1 MSRESWIS
9 FIPHHTAADLTAHPE
24 ASPVGREQRF
34 EAVTLFAD
42 VSGFTAISEALAR
55 TGKSGTEELT
65 RILNSYF
72 EPMIALIESYGG
84 IVGKFGGDAMTVLF
98 PLTETNIHD
107 TVRRAV
113 QCALDMQRDMTRYAD
128 IPTSAG
134 TFGLSMKAGLAV
146 GAVYCTNVGDTH
158 TRLEFIIAGPA
169 IDGCSE
175 AEHHAER
182 GEVVVDNALMPYLE
196 DLTIHEERG
205 GFSVVEGT
213 LADVTP
219 NPLSHVDV
227 PQAAYTLLQRYIPPT
242 VAGRLEAGREEFI
255 DEHRSVTVLFIAFT
269 EYDYVNDAQVGA
281 KLGDYL
287 AQVVAIV
294 NRYDGTLNKVDMGD
308 KGSKYIVLFGAPI
321 SHEDDEHRAL
331 RCAID
336 LNAIPGNPLRI
347 GINTGLVYAGRV
359 GSTARREYTVM
370 GDGVN
375 LSARLMQYAK
385 PGEIIV
391 SAATFDRAGGDAA
404 FQWEVLD
411 AINVKGKSDKI
422 SIYRLVSV
430 KARAVESLTLRPPA
444 YALPMVGRA
453 EEMEIVHEKIA
464 LAAAGEGQIIGVVG
478 EAGMGKSRLMAE
490 IIKAANAAGMTAY
503 GGACQSYNSDL
514 GYVVW
519 MDVWRGLFGLDPA
532 ASAERQIS
540 QLESALQAVDP
551 DFMPRLPLVGPVVGL
566 HIPDS
571 DFTTALDLTVRVEL
585 LHALLL
591 TCLRH
596 YTSPLN
602 SANSHPLSMYGEGDR
617 GWGSPLL
624 IVLEDMHWIDAQS
637 RALLEYLGRNL
648 SRLPVLLVM
657 AYRPPVDENIDR
669 DFAFMLPA
677 MRFGHF
683 TELRLGR
690 FSPSEAE
697 VLIALKLGQH
707 FSGTVDALSPD
718 FVRRIVERVEG
729 NPFYIDEL
737 MNLLRDTNID
747 PRSEDA
753 LEQLALPDSLHNLI
767 LARIDR
773 LSENEQII
781 LKVASVIGRIFRAS
795 WIPGAYPQIGAAPD
809 VIQRLGRLSDLE
821 LTPLDRPEPEL
832 EYLFKHITTQEVAY
846 ESMAYATREHLHA
859 RVGGFIETRYGSVD
873 DFVHVLAFHYG
884 RTQEHGKQRVY
895 FRKAGDAARSAYS
908 NQAAV
913 RYYRALHPLLADDP
927 AGQIDLLLDIGAV
940 QQVGG
945 VWTEAEEALR
955 SAIAQAEN
963 TGDVTRAARA
973 KTALGDLLSYGEGF
987 DEALTLLHAAHA
999 EFMRLEDGAG
1009 LARTLRHLSYLHFRQ
1024 SAFEQARDYATQQLR
1039 LAEQET
1045 DPVVG
1050 ARTIADGHHNLGLID
1065 WYTGDLDASRDH
1077 FNAAIAAARVAD
1089 HKQAVIYALNNLSGL
1104 LFTSKDYAQ
1113 AMRSAREVLD
1123 LASEIG
1129 YVRVMGL
1136 VLGNLGSV
1144 YLEGGRYND
1153 EALACYVASLRM
1165 ALEIGDWMAA
1175 SYTLHNLA
1183 LLHMRLDDR
1192 AMADSLLGRAETL
1205 ARSQRNDDLLCDC
1218 AFSRGRLYAL
1228 NGQHE
1233 AALAS
1238 LDDAVRLAETIE
1250 REDVVLEANAL
1261 RNQLSQNADHP
1272 DGIGAALRESLSN
1285 DAEDMVA
1292 LPAVP
1297 AIALRHRVALPS
1309 LLEELDGVRRVS
1321 TR

>member
-9 FIPHHTAADLTAHPE
+9 FIPYHTAADLAAHPE
-24 ASPVGREQRF
+24 VSPVSREQRF
-34 EAVTLFAD
+34 EAITLFAD

-72 EPMIALIESYGG
+72 DPMIALIEAYGG

-98 PLTETNIHD
+98 PLAANEPGLSPLAMRERKKGDEVAII
-107 TVRRAV
+107 RRAV
-113 QCALDMQRDMTRYAD
+113 QCALDMQHDMTRYAA

-134 TFGLSMKAGLAV
+134 TFGLTMKAGLAM
-146 GAVYCTNVGDTH
+146 GAVYCTTVGDPQ
-158 TRLEFIIAGPA
+158 TRLEFVIAGPA

-182 GEVVVDNALMPYLE
+182 GEVVVDNALMPFLGE
-196 DLTIHEERG
+196 LTIVEGRES
-205 GFSVVEGT
+205 FSVVHGT
-213 LADVTP
+213 LSAVTP
-219 NPLSHVDV
+219 NPLPHVNV
-227 PQAAYTLLQRYIPPT
+227 PGNAYTLLQRYIPPT

-255 DEHRSVTVLFIAFT
+255 DEHRHVTVLFVAFT
-269 EYDYVNDAQVGA
+269 EYDYTNDEQVGV
-281 KLGDYL
+281 KLQDYL

-294 NRYDGTLNKVDMGD
+294 HRYDGTLNKVDMGD

-385 PGEIIV
+385 SGEIIV
-391 SAATFDRAGGDAA
+391 SAATYDRAGGDSG
-404 FQWEVLD
+404 FNWETLEP
-411 AINVKGKSDKI
+411 INVKGKSDKI
-422 SIYRLVSV
+422 SIFRLTRV
-430 KARAVESLTLRPPA
+430 KARAAESLTLRPLP

-453 EEMEIVHEKIA
+453 PEMEIIHEKLE

-478 EAGMGKSRLMAE
+478 EAGMGKSRLVAE
-490 IIKAANAAGMTAY
+490 IIKAANAAGMTAH
-503 GGACQSYNSDL
+503 GGACQSYNTDL

-532 ASAERQIS
+532 ASAERQIN
-540 QLESALQAVDP
+540 QLEAALMAVDP
-551 DFMPRLPLVGPVVGL
+551 DFMPRLPLVGAVVGL

-571 DFTTALDLTVRVEL
+571 DFTAALDLTVRVEL

-596 YTSPLN
+596 YTSPL
-602 SANSHPLSMYGEGDR
+602 D
-617 GWGSPLL
+617 PLL
-624 IVLEDMHWIDAQS
+624 IVLEDLHWIDAQS

-690 FSPSEAE
+690 FTPSEAE

-707 FSGTVDALSPD
+707 FSGTVDALSPE
-718 FVRRIVERVEG
+718 FVKRIVERVEG

-737 MNLLRDTNID
+737 MNLLRDTQID

-846 ESMAYATREHLHA
+846 ESMAYATRENLHA
-859 RVGGFIETRYGSVD
+859 RVGGFIEARYGTVD

-884 RTQEHGKQRVY
+884 RTQDQDKQRVY
-895 FRKAGDAARSAYS
+895 FRRAGDAARVSYS

-913 RYYRALHPLLADDP
+913 RYYRALHPLLVHDP
-927 AGQIDLLLDIGAV
+927 AAQIDLLLDIGAV

-945 VWTEAEEALR
+945 VWPEAEEALR
-955 SAIAQAEN
+955 SAITEAEKI
-963 TGDVTRAARA
+963 GDTTRAARA
-973 KTALGDLLSYGEGF
+973 KTALGDLLSYGDGF
-987 DEALTLLHAAHA
+987 DEALELLHAAHA
-999 EFMRLEDGAG
+999 EFMRLEDGTG

-1024 SAFEQARDYATQQLR
+1024 SAFEPARDYAVQQLR
-1039 LAEQET
+1039 LAEAET
-1045 DPVVG
+1045 NPVVQ
-1050 ARTIADGHHNLGLID
+1050 ARTVADGHHNLGLID
-1065 WYTGDLDASRDH
+1065 WYTGDMDAARDH
-1077 FNAAIAAARVAD
+1077 FNAAIEAARKAD
-1089 HKQAVIYALNNLSGL
+1089 HKQAMIYALNNLSGL
-1104 LFTSKDYAQ
+1104 HFTEKDYAQ

-1153 EALACYVASLRM
+1153 EALACYSASLRM

-1183 LLHMRLDDR
+1183 LLHMRLDER
-1192 AMADSLLGRAETL
+1192 SMAGELLKRAETL
-1205 ARSQRNDDLLCDC
+1205 ARSQHNDDLLCDC
-1218 AFSRGRLYAL
+1218 TFTRGRLYTLEGQYDSAL
-1228 NGQHE
+1228 TT
-1233 AALAS
+1233 
-1238 LDDAVRLAETIE
+1238 LDEAVRLAEAVE
-1250 REDVVLEANAL
+1250 REDVVSEADAL
-1261 RNQLSQNADHP
+1261 RTQLRQYTSVS
-1272 DGIGAALRESLSN
+1272 GEIGTAIRASLN
-1285 DAEDMVA
+1285 IDAEDADVVT

-1309 LLEELDGVRRVS
+1309 LLEQLDGLANES
-1321 TR
+1321 TV